1 MLYLIGFFI
10 VFIVFILIIVFI
22 IFKKSPSEPVIKTL
36 EPAHDGKVTLESLI
50 SILQHETKERSK
62 IENALVKME
71 KSFPFPEDE
80 KEANDYFKFVY
91 YYARSPLSSAK
102 MIVNMQKM
110 LTMRNPKYAKQIEAF
125 QMRGVDARNK

>member
-22 IFKKSPSEPVIKTL
+22 IFKKSPPEPVISTP
-36 EPAHDGKVTLESLI
+36 EPLDDVRVTLDSLI
-50 SILQHETKERSK
+50 SVLQHETKERSK
-62 IENALVKME
+62 IEKALDKML

-80 KEANDYFKFVY
+80 KEANEYFKFVY

-125 QMRGVDARNK
+125 QMRGVEARNK

>member
-22 IFKKSPSEPVIKTL
+22 IFKKSPPAPIVTTPEPV
-36 EPAHDGKVTLESLI
+36 HDGSLTLESLI

-62 IENALVKME
+62 IESALEKMA
-71 KSFPFPEDE
+71 KRFPFPENE
-80 KEANDYFKFVY
+80 KEASEYFKFVY

-102 MIVNMQKM
+102 MIVNMQKL
-110 LTMRNPKYAKQIEAF
+110 LTQRNPKYAKQIESF
-125 QMRGVDARNK
+125 QMRGVEARNK